1 MAEFSNMA
9 AVNLELDSDDDMDL
23 GREIDVMF
31 KEQLLESQITV
42 KLGLEEKVAQ
52 NEYKDQNG
60 RKYPIP

>member
-52 NEYKDQNG
+52 NEYKDQYG